1 MSKNKNVKQ
10 IRGAV
15 GKAASFFLHDFVNW
29 DRNSQY
35 FAKCKRVTLN
45 KQYNGKATQK
55 KRLNT

>member
-45 KQYNGKATQK
+45 KQQNGKATQK
-55 KRLNT
+55 KG